1 MSIPCSNIGRRGK
14 LLERSLFASRMG
26 LTVLGSVKVHLLE
39 AMALVMLRMERK
51 RALMRPEVVR
61 HRKVTVNSEEMARDH
76 QNLL

>member
-1 MSIPCSNIGRRGK
+1 
-14 LLERSLFASRMG
+14 MG